1 MPTPFESPA
10 YVDREQIEAVSNRVL
25 SQPPRAVT
33 RRDEVFR
40 IAVLG
45 LDWDFGVALYEPDDP
60 AERLRTPSGAVAGVL
75 LLHGGSGDFKH
86 VESISR
92 MLSERFG
99 VTVLAGTFP
108 GRYYFPDPDG
118 GWPGDT
124 IRDDGTVRTPLWQ
137 RDEEIGADQYDVVTD
152 DSLRDRYGTRTL
164 AKARPGSRFERR
176 MASWPAA
183 LEAGMVEACG
193 RWLPAETHEVFGAG
207 HSTGGPLISMLS
219 QRVPNMVGVLAAE
232 HSPFG
237 AICAQRDEWGGP
249 IGKIADYDRAQFS
262 GARRSDP
269 FDELYVRTWR
279 DLARYAGPEALGREG
294 PQALMRLPAL
304 MEDILAAWE
313 TARQR
318 PQFKAEYVITHGI
331 DESLREA
338 ARVAGEHAGLTADE
352 TARLAEHYVG
362 YTRELTGPG
371 TPPVPPF
378 LVAIAKDSRDHSPE
392 VYADVILP
400 ALAKMDPSPRVSL
413 TRFGAGGH
421 SYWEPEHGLPLGIA
435 PAVADLFVQALDG
448 GFFLP

>member
-1 MPTPFESPA
+1 MSMPFEPPA
-10 YVDREQIEAVSNRVL
+10 YVPRDHVEAVSDRVL
-25 SQPPRAVT
+25 RQPHREVT
-33 RRDEVFR
+33 RRHEVFR

-45 LDWDFGVALYEPDDP
+45 LDWDFGVAIYEPNDP
-60 AERLRTPSGAVAGVL
+60 AKRLRMPSGAVAGVL

-86 VESISR
+86 VEPVSR

-108 GRYYFPDPDG
+108 GRYYFPDPDH

-137 RDEEIGADQYDVVTD
+137 RGEEIGPDQYDIVTD
-152 DSLRDRYGTRTL
+152 GSLRDRYGTRTL
-164 AKARPGSRFERR
+164 AKARSGSRFERR

-183 LEAGMVEACG
+183 LEAGMMEACA
-193 RWLPAETHEVFGAG
+193 RWLPVDTHEVLGAG

-219 QRVPNMVGVLAAE
+219 QRVPNIVGVLAAE

-237 AICAQRDEWGGP
+237 AICAERDQWGGP
-249 IGKIADYDRAQFS
+249 IGKIADYDRAQSS
-262 GARRSDP
+262 GPRRRDP

-304 MEDILAAWE
+304 MEDVLGAWE
-313 TARQR
+313 AARRR
-318 PQFKAEYVITHGI
+318 PQFKAEYVITHGVE
-331 DESLREA
+331 ESLSEA
-338 ARVAGEHAGLTADE
+338 ARVASEHAELSADE
-352 TARLAEHYVG
+352 AECLSEHYIG
-362 YTRELTGPG
+362 YTRELTGPEAR
-371 TPPVPPF
+371 PVPPF
-378 LVAIAKDSRDHSPE
+378 LFAIAKHSRDHSPE

-400 ALAKMDPSPRVSL
+400 AFARMDPPPRVSL

-421 SYWEPEHGLPLGIA
+421 NYWEPEDGLPLGIA
-435 PAVADLFVQALDG
+435 PAVGDLFVRAIDG
-448 GFFLP
+448 GFFS